1 VRTWPVDAAAPG
13 APTETGRS
21 PEDVRWCD
29 VGHLVSRYVNELTV
43 ALAATRV
50 LQGRLRSKTKAPK
63 DLDQLILEIIG
74 ADEHRPRTGGRQLTI
89 PGQQPP
95 PLDTGPLCEHSIL
108 RTGLQEDGVEPEEP
122 QPPRER
128 TQHRVA

>member
-1 VRTWPVDAAAPG
+1 MAARPINASTAG

-21 PEDVRWCD
+21 RQDVRWCD
-29 VGHLVSRYVNELTV
+29 VGHLVACYINELTV

-50 LQGRLRSKTKAPK
+50 LQGGVRPESQAPEY
-63 DLDQLILEIIG
+63 LDQLILEIIG
-74 ADEHRPRTGGRQLTI
+74 ADEHRSGTGGRQLTI

-128 TQHRVA
+128 TQHRIT